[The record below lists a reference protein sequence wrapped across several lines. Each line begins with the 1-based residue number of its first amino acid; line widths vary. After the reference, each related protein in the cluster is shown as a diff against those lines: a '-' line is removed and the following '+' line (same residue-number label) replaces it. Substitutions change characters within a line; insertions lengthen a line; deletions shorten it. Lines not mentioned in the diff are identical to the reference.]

1 MTSVSNEQQR
11 AEAGGRTRRRSA
23 AEIKRALR
31 ELNNQVALLN
41 HQVGARVDLRPV
53 DLDCLDVIALH
64 GPLSPSELARR
75 AGVHP
80 ATVTGILDRLERDR
94 WVVREREPADRRAV
108 LVRALPDRAR
118 ELFALYGGMNA
129 AMDDLFEDYSDE
141 QLATLA
147 DFLRRSAAAGFEAT
161 SALADG

>member
-1 MTSVSNEQQR
+1 MTSVSNDDTAEQ
-11 AEAGGRTRRRSA
+11 RRRRRA
-23 AEIKRALR
+23 GADIKRALR

-41 HQVGARVDLRPV
+41 NQVGSRVDLRPV

-64 GPLSPSELARR
+64 GPLSPSELAHR

-80 ATVTGILDRLERDR
+80 ATVTGILDRLEKNN
-94 WVVREREPADRRAV
+94 WVVREREGADRRAV

-118 ELFALYGGMNA
+118 ELFTLYGGMNA
-129 AMDDLFEDYSDE
+129 AMDDLFDDYSEE

-147 DFLRRSAAAGFEAT
+147 DFLQRASAAGLVETA
-161 SALADG
+161 ALAEG